1 MNKFLTLKHWQLF
14 GVLIGIPF
22 LFQMISFT
30 LVIASHRPGVMFFVL
45 PVLFAVYM
53 GLFFAWF
60 YSLGTNLYRK
70 LPATAKMNLTR
81 FKVFLLIPV
90 IYMTLLCVG
99 LFGAYSSALKGVQP
113 NPLIF
118 IFIFPVHFFC
128 MFCIFYCLYF
138 NAKALKA
145 AEWQRPV
152 TFSDFAGEF
161 FMIWFFPVGIWIL
174 QPRINKLFEN
184 KSGTPNDSLPG
195 Y

>member
-1 MNKFLTLKHWQLF
+1 
-14 GVLIGIPF
+14 V
-22 LFQMISFT
+22 
-30 LVIASHRPGVMFFVL
+30 
-45 PVLFAVYM
+45 VLFVGYQFVQKASGNRKDEPYKIQSFSPHPRYLYDASLRWFVWS
-53 GLFFAWF
+53 LFICVKRRTAQSSDIHF
-60 YSLGTNLYRK
+60 YLSRS
-70 LPATAKMNLTR
+70 
-81 FKVFLLIPV
+81 FFLL
-90 IYMTLLCVG
+90 
-99 LFGAYSSALKGVQP
+99 
-113 NPLIF
+113 
-118 IFIFPVHFFC
+118 FC
-128 MFCIFYCLYF
+128 MFYCLYF

>member
-1 MNKFLTLKHWQLF
+1 
-14 GVLIGIPF
+14 V
-22 LFQMISFT
+22 
-30 LVIASHRPGVMFFVL
+30 
-45 PVLFAVYM
+45 VLFVGYQFVQKAS
-53 GLFFAWF
+53 G
-60 YSLGTNLYRK
+60 NRK
-70 LPATAKMNLTR
+70 DEPYKIQSFSPHPL
-81 FKVFLLIPV
+81 